1 VLGPVVAV
9 VLATAVPAS
18 AHAGLVL
25 TVHGDGRGAVWLTAQ
40 WDDGHPVTE
49 PVGALLT
56 ASTAT
61 GKRVGPVPLK
71 QNGTALTYQ
80 GTLEAGTWTVVAE
93 TGTPA
98 IGRCQ
103 ATLTVA
109 GPGESPQPS
118 EVRCGGSPPAPVAAP
133 QPTGTGPWVYVA
145 TALGVVAV
153 AGVAWY
159 LVGRA
164 GRTTRGRRR

>member
-1 VLGPVVAV
+1 VLLGPVVAA
-9 VLATAVPAS
+9 VLATASPAS
-18 AHAGLVL
+18 AHSGLVL

-40 WDDGHPVTE
+40 WEDGHPVTE

-61 GKRVGPVPLK
+61 GKRVGPVALK
-71 QNGTALTYQ
+71 QNGTSLTYP

-98 IGRCQ
+98 IGRCE

-109 GPGESPQPS
+109 GPGQSPRPS
-118 EVRCGGSPPAPVAAP
+118 EVRCGGSAPAAAAAP
-133 QPTGTGPWVYVA
+133 RSTGAWVYVLA
-145 TALGVVAV
+145 AVGVLAV

-164 GRTTRGRRR
+164 ARPARGRRR